1 MTIVKHE
8 LKRNWKSLLIWS
20 AILGGMIFMFML
32 MFPAIKDQIG
42 AMQEAY
48 ANMGSFT
55 AMFGMD
61 KINFTTAM
69 GFYGIEAGAMISLGG
84 AMFAALTGAGALSKE
99 EGNHTAEF
107 LLTHPISRKQ
117 IVAEK
122 LIFVALQVLCFNLF
136 CFVCAL
142 ISFGIIN
149 EPLEMNKLLLFHF
162 VQLIMQWEIAC
173 ICLCVSAFQK
183 KANVGLGLGF
193 SAILYF
199 MNLFVNASED
209 AKFLKYITPFNYS
222 DASEVFSTGH
232 LDGVLIGIGC
242 AIAVAGVVVAFVK
255 YCKKDIN
262 A

>member
-8 LKRNWKSLLIWS
+8 FKHNWKSLLIWS
-20 AILGGMIFMFML
+20 AVIGGMIFMVML
-32 MFPAIKDQIG
+32 IYPAIKDQIG

-55 AMFGMD
+55 AAFGMD

-84 AMFAALTGAGALSKE
+84 AMFAALTGAGVLSKE

-122 LIFVALQVLCFNLF
+122 LIFVALQVLIFNLV
-136 CFVCAL
+136 CFISVL
-142 ISFGIIN
+142 ISFAIIN
-149 EPLEMNKLLLFHF
+149 EPFEMNKLFLFHF
-162 VQLIMQWEIAC
+162 AQLIMQWEIAC

-183 KANVGLGLGF
+183 KANIGLGLGF
-193 SAILYF
+193 AAILYF
-199 MNLFVNASED
+199 MNLFVNVSED
-209 AKFLKYITPFNYS
+209 AEFLKYITPFNYS
-222 DASEVFSTGH
+222 DAGEILSKGQ

-242 AIAVAGVVVAFVK
+242 AIAVVATVIAFLK